1 MIGPI
6 TFSLETARRL
16 AVWCQGLYQRPGG
29 SINHRTLL
37 EIVRR
42 LGLLQLDPINVVDRS
57 HYLVIFSRVGPYD
70 RAELDALLH
79 PKRKLFEQWAHAACL
94 IPVEAYEFFRPV
106 FLDRRR
112 QPMRYGREK
121 ALGRDP
127 DALLKNVLARIREK
141 GPLAAKDFE
150 DRPGRKR
157 VWWNRKPA
165 RVALDVLF
173 YEGYLMVEQRVNFQ
187 CQYNLAERVGKTGQN
202 GRQKSPQDYCRWAT
216 LKSVSSLGVATLK
229 QITDYYRQK
238 PNDVQAA
245 VKHLVSRKMLVPV
258 KVAGWGEE
266 AYTLPAHIPLVH
278 ELEAASRRPAVTTF
292 LSPFDSLIWDRARTQ
307 ALFNFSYR
315 TEIYTPSRLRAFGYY
330 VLPIL
335 HKGDLVGRADTKVDR
350 KAGTLVLQR
359 IALEPGERFTDELL
373 ESLSQAAKDL
383 AIFHGVERLEVG
395 AAEPRRLKSALI
407 RSFIRA

>member
-1 MIGPI
+1 M
-6 TFSLETARRL
+6 

-42 LGLLQLDPINVVDRS
+42 LGLLQLDPISVVDRS
-57 HYLVIFSRVGPYD
+57 HYLVMFSRVGPYD
-70 RAELDALLH
+70 RAELDMLLH

-106 FLDRRR
+106 FLERRR

-127 DALLKNVLARIREK
+127 DALLKSVLARIREK

-150 DRPGRKR
+150 DGSSRKL

-173 YEGYLMVEQRVNFQ
+173 YEGYLMVERRVNFQ
-187 CQYNLAERVGKTGQN
+187 CQYNLADQVGKIGQN
-202 GRQKSPQDYCRWAT
+202 GRQKSLQDYCRWAT
-216 LKSVSSLGVATLK
+216 LKSVGSLGVATLK
-229 QITDYYRQK
+229 QVTDYYRQK

-245 VKHLVSRKMLVPV
+245 VEHFVSRKRLVPV
-258 KVAGWGEE
+258 KVTGWGEA
-266 AYTLPAHIPLVH
+266 AYTLPAHIPLAH
-278 ELEAASRRPAVTTF
+278 ELEAASGRPAVTTF

-315 TEIYTPSRLRAFGYY
+315 TEIYTPSRLRGFGYY

-335 HKGDLVGRADTKVDR
+335 HRGDLVGRADTKVDR
-350 KAGTLVLQR
+350 KAGALVLQR
-359 IALEPGERFTDELL
+359 IALEHGERLTDGLL
-373 ESLSQAAKDL
+373 ESLSQAAKEL

-407 RSFIRA
+407 RSFERA